1 MTRGKYMLHTD
12 ELSFRYQKR
21 PPFHISLGMRRVEE
35 IRGDAIVKFV
45 SEVAGNHLLKVK
57 AEMIV

>member
-1 MTRGKYMLHTD
+1 MLHTD